1 MVDTVDPDAFAR
13 QGAEAG
19 FTVLPHRWVP
29 ETREYVGSTIVML
42 EAPR

>member
-1 MVDTVDPDAFAR
+1 MDADAFAS

-19 FTVLPHRWVP
+19 FTVLPPRWVP